1 MNNHTSSSL
10 TRREFTGHTLQALLA
25 VSLLEHLNAADLFA
39 AKAKLTARQWL
50 NEVNEIGLAV
60 KGNTMKGVAWQK
72 QMEDLLANRIELAE
86 VLKLIDFE
94 RIQKTAKLVPTEL
107 LHDL

>member
-1 MNNHTSSSL
+1 MNNSPSPSPST

-50 NEVNEIGLAV
+50 NEVNEIGHAV
-60 KGNTMKGVAWQK
+60 KGNQLKGVAWQK
-72 QMEDLLANRIELAE
+72 
-86 VLKLIDFE
+86 KW
-94 RIQKTAKLVPTEL
+94 KTCWPIALSWRRCSS
-107 LHDL
+107 